1 MLASDGYVTTD
12 TGVRL
17 WFQTVGSGSQ
27 VVVVPNGIV
36 LLDDF
41 RVLAD
46 RRTLVFYD
54 VRNRGLSDTVT
65 DPAKLARGI
74 HNDVDDL
81 DTVRRHFG
89 LDRLN
94 LIGHSYMG
102 LMAVLYAMKYPAHVD
117 RIVQIAPMPPDPRK
131 EYPPVADN
139 VLRETFAKLTELQ
152 KDRASY
158 DPIEFCRNFWSILR
172 VIYVTDPKDADK
184 IRWDRCDLP
193 NERNFMPYWMGTILP
208 SIQALALTA
217 DDLAAVTAPVLTIH
231 GTMDRSASHA
241 GGQEWATT
249 LPNARLLSVENAGH
263 APWIGDREVFTSI
276 TTFLDGT
283 WPASAEEIAPR
294 TER

>member
-1 MLASDGYVTTD
+1 MLPAEGYVTTHD
-12 TGVRL
+12 GVRL
-17 WFQTVGSGSQ
+17 WFQTVGSGAQ

-41 RVLAD
+41 SVLAD

-81 DTVRRHFG
+81 DAVRRHFG

-102 LMAVLYAMKYPAHVD
+102 LMVILYAMKYPAHVD
-117 RIVQIAPMPPDPRK
+117 RIVQIGAMAPDQSK
-131 EYPPVADN
+131 QYPPVEDD
-139 VLRETFAKLTELQ
+139 VLRNTFAKLAELQ

-158 DPIEFCRNFWSILR
+158 DPIEFCRRFWSILR
-172 VIYVTDPKDADK
+172 VIYVADPKDADK

-193 NERNFMPYWMGTILP
+193 NERSFLRYWTENILP
-208 SIQALALTA
+208 SIQALALTTNA
-217 DDLAAVTAPVLTIH
+217 LAGVTYPVLTIH
-231 GTMDRSASHA
+231 GTKDRSAAYGGGKDWAQLLANGRLVTVAHA
-241 GGQEWATT
+241 GHG
-249 LPNARLLSVENAGH
+249 
-263 APWIGDREVFTSI
+263 PWIEVPEMVFGAIGQFLPLDRVSSS
-276 TTFLDGT
+276 GQV
-283 WPASAEEIAPR
+283 
-294 TER
+294 